1 MTFSTIA
8 CFCHNEQ
15 GSLICRAGFLD
26 VRPYCRFLFVCS
38 SPPPKSMQGLRDASL
53 PRDVLALDE
62 LLGCKGSVSPCSVS
76 GSVSFLL
83 LAGDA

>member
-1 MTFSTIA
+1 MSKVHLSAELGSSMCVRIA
-8 CFCHNEQ
+8 ASCSFAPARHRGQCK
-15 GSLICRAGFLD
+15 GF
-26 VRPYCRFLFVCS
+26 
-38 SPPPKSMQGLRDASL
+38 RDASL

-62 LLGCKGSVSPCSVS
+62 ILGCKGSVSPCSVS